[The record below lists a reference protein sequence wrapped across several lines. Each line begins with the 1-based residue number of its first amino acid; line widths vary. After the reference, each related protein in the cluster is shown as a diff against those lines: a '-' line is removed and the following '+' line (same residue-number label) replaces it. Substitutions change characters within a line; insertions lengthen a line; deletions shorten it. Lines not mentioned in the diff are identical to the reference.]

1 MPLKRSNA
9 PQPRASDFTPD
20 ELKSLDAWIETQP
33 VPRPTRRE
41 AILRL
46 VKQALAGAQPKQKR
60 SKRAASKARDMARQE
75 LDCLGDASLPAE
87 EREGESAGSHRG
99 PVSFAICAP
108 TCQSRRTDRTRH
120 RQEADHRQRRWLRAC
135 REGAR
140 RRAAP
145 PRSDMNC
152 RRLIRS
158 PRRRASSVG
167 GTSTPRVRAGA
178 FDAT

>member
-33 VPRPTRRE
+33 APRPTRRE

-75 LDCLGDASLPAE
+75 LDRLGDASLPAE
-87 EREGESAGSHRG
+87 ERE
-99 PVSFAICAP
+99 
-108 TCQSRRTDRTRH
+108 RRK
-120 RQEADHRQRRWLRAC
+120 
-135 REGAR
+135 
-140 RRAAP
+140 
-145 PRSDMNC
+145 
-152 RRLIRS
+152 RRLTKGPSEFRDM
-158 PRRRASSVG
+158 RADL
-167 GTSTPRVRAGA
+167 PKPK
-178 FDAT
+178 D